1 MTEFA
6 LDVADSGLERPE
18 YVNADG
24 EFRYATSGY
33 VGFPAIYQR
42 PVECRYKEGKEFDDS

>member
-24 EFRYATSGY
+24 EFIFATSGY
-33 VGFPAIYQR
+33 VGFPTIYQR
-42 PVECRYKEGKEFDDS
+42 PFECRHKKGKEFDDS